1 MYITSIFETRF
12 HGVKS
17 VFELTYVVKDA
28 LELLILRPLY
38 SECWAWRNATMSSLT
53 LLESPARSHAC
64 RVGTLLTEGLS
75 QP

>member
-1 MYITSIFETRF
+1 MYITSVFETRF

-38 SECWAWRNATMSSLT
+38 SECWA
-53 LLESPARSHAC
+53 
-64 RVGTLLTEGLS
+64 
-75 QP
+75 